1 VSPVILD
8 IVVIEDAVVVVIG
21 FLAEEIFVEVFLV
34 VRKDAYDLLVYQG
47 VEVVVDAVEHIL
59 LDQPI
64 GVVISRAIDVLDYEF
79 RLGL

>member
-21 FLAEEIFVEVFLV
+21 FVAEEIFVEVFLV

>member
-47 VEVVVDAVEHIL
+47 VEVVVDVVEHIL

>member
-64 GVVISRAIDVLDYEF
+64 GVVSSRAIDVLDYEF